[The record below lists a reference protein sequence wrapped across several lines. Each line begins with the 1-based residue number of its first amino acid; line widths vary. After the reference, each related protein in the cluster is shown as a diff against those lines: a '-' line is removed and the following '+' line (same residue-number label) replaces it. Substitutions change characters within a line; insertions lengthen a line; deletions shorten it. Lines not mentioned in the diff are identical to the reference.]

1 MNKAAKYLYFLSGFQ
16 IYYKIDMEVFMKVS
30 RRIYW
35 PAVTLIGPG
44 CVKEIGGD
52 IKDLGLKKAL
62 VVTDNVLVKIG
73 VVKKVTDVLDESG
86 INYVVVDDIQPNP
99 TMKNIHDGL
108 NTYKSENCDFVISIG
123 GGSPQDAGKA
133 IGLLATNGG
142 EIKDYEGIN
151 MSKHKS
157 VPIIAINTTA
167 GTASEVTINYVIT
180 NEDTHIKMVMV
191 DKNCLASIAVSD
203 PELMTGKPADLTAAT
218 GMDALTHAI
227 EAYVST
233 GAYELTDVLALEAVK
248 LIGESLEDAVKDGNN
263 IEARSKMAYA
273 SYIAGMSFNNAGLG
287 YVHSMAHQLGGFYNL
302 PHGVCN
308 AILLPH
314 VEKFNSANTGDKL
327 RKVAEILGENVEGL
341 SVEEANAKAIE
352 AIMKLSERVGIP
364 KGLKELGVKEEDFQ
378 VMAENALKDVC
389 AGTNPREVTLEDTIA
404 LYKEAL

>member
-1 MNKAAKYLYFLSGFQ
+1 
-16 IYYKIDMEVFMKVS
+16 MEVS

-44 CVKEIGGD
+44 CVKEIGAD

-73 VVKKVTDVLDESG
+73 VVKKVTDVLDEAG
-86 INYVVVDDIQPNP
+86 ISYVVVDDIQPNP

-108 NTYKSENCDFVISIG
+108 NVYKTENCDFIISIG

-133 IGLLATNGG
+133 VGILATNGG

-151 MSKHKS
+151 KSKHKS

-308 AILLPH
+308 AILLPY
-314 VEKFNSANTGDKL
+314 VEKFNSVNTGDKL
-327 RKVAEILGENVEGL
+327 RKVAEILGENVDGL

-364 KGLKELGVKEEDFQ
+364 KGLKELGVKEEDFK

-389 AGTNPREVTLEDTIA
+389 AGTNPRSVTLEDTIA
-404 LYKEAL
+404 IYKEAF

>member
-1 MNKAAKYLYFLSGFQ
+1 
-16 IYYKIDMEVFMKVS
+16 MEVS

-86 INYVVVDDIQPNP
+86 INYVVADDIQPNP
-99 TMKNIHDGL
+99 TMKNINDGL
-108 NTYKSENCDFVISIG
+108 NTYKSENCDFIISIG

-133 IGLLATNGG
+133 IGILATNGG

-151 MSKHKS
+151 MTKHRS

-263 IEARSKMAYA
+263 IETRSKMAYA

-364 KGLKELGVKEEDFQ
+364 KGLKELGVKEEDFK

>member
-1 MNKAAKYLYFLSGFQ
+1 
-16 IYYKIDMEVFMKVS
+16 MKVS

-108 NTYKSENCDFVISIG
+108 NVYKAENCDFIISIG

-133 IGLLATNGG
+133 IGILATNGG

-151 MSKHKS
+151 VSKHRS

-218 GMDALTHAI
+218 GMDALTHAV

-233 GAYELTDVLALEAVK
+233 GAYELTDVLALEAIK

-308 AILLPH
+308 AILLPY
-314 VEKFNSANTGDKL
+314 VEKFNSVNTGDKL
-327 RKVAEILGENVEGL
+327 RKVAELLGENVDGL

-364 KGLKELGVKEEDFQ
+364 KGLSELGVKEEDFKI
-378 VMAENALKDVC
+378 MAENALKDVC

-404 LYKEAL
+404 IYKEAL